1 MKWEEKGFVSNMV
14 EMTAP
19 AGHVPTILEAVY
31 AEAGLPVLGAPTA
44 AEKRGAAVNR
54 RTITRLRRTITNSA
68 PAIASPLA
76 GHRSPEFART
86 YTGA

>member
-1 MKWEEKGFVSNMV
+1 MAQHKLRRVTPGARP
-14 EMTAP
+14 AP
-19 AGHVPTILEAVY
+19 AGHAPTILEAVY
-31 AEAGLPVLGAPTA
+31 AEAGLPVLGALTA

-68 PAIASPLA
+68 PAIESLLA

-86 YTGA
+86 YPGA